1 MQQSARQ
8 YLRLLFWLKWKL
20 QWRAYTRNRMSA
32 LGAVLVVIFFGPA
45 AIGVAAA
52 CAFGFLT
59 LEPPLNAYLLS
70 VVLLAIYLLWLL
82 APVFGYALSESYDV
96 TRLFHFPVSPRLL
109 FVSAIF
115 GSLLDFPV
123 LLVLPTMAAVVIGFA
138 HGPVSLLL
146 TLIAVLLFTFHTIA
160 LSQVFVLAGA
170 GMLRSRRFRD
180 LAIILA
186 PLLFMGFYLATQL
199 LSSRMRTSHLQG
211 FDWQQIVNHPA
222 WRYLDFAPPGFAA
235 RIIADT
241 GQGTLAATPL
251 YLLGLLIACLGTVYL
266 AGWLIN
272 LAATGHVVGSSHHKP
287 AVAAERRAATPA
299 AAAHQPA
306 RSRLGDLLPPAV
318 AAVVGKELKYMLR
331 EPYFK
336 TMLLNIFF
344 MLVVGV
350 FVFLRPWRREITE
363 FVDPGLIVWAASG
376 YVFFAEIQLLMNI
389 LGTEGRA
396 ATALFLFP
404 NSRRHLLL
412 GKNLA
417 MLGALFFINLVVAAV
432 LCSVAGRP
440 GLIGPMLVWMELA
453 NVILAGVGN
462 IASVLF
468 PIRIVRVGW
477 RMQAASSGRSCA
489 YGFAYM
495 LFMAAGGLLL
505 LPVLAAALV
514 PSYWISP
521 LWLALTLPVA
531 GLYAVGIYVVALNY
545 AESLLLKREPEI
557 VAALTEEE

>member
-1 MQQSARQ
+1 MQQNVLQ

-45 AIGVAAA
+45 AIGVAAG
-52 CAFGFLT
+52 CAFGFLE
-59 LEPPLNAYLLS
+59 LAPPLNGYLLS

-96 TRLFHFPVSPRLL
+96 TRLFHYPVSPRLL

-123 LLVLPTMAAVVIGFA
+123 LLVLPTLAAVVIGFA
-138 HGPVSLLL
+138 HGPISLLL
-146 TLIAVLLFTFHTIA
+146 TLVALLLFTFHTIA
-160 LSQVFVLAGA
+160 FSQVVVLAGA

-180 LAIILA
+180 IAIVIV

-241 GQGTLAATPL
+241 GQGTLATTPL
-251 YLLGLLIACLGTVYL
+251 YILGLVIACLGTVYL

-287 AVAAERRAATPA
+287 AVAAKRREATPA
-299 AAAHQPA
+299 VARQSA
-306 RSRLGDLLPPAV
+306 RSMFSDALPPVV
-318 AAVVGKELKYMLR
+318 AAVIGKELKYMLR

-344 MLVVGV
+344 MLVVGI
-350 FVFLRPWRREITE
+350 FVFLRPWRREIGE
-363 FVDPGLIVWAASG
+363 FINPGFIVWAASG

-396 ATALFLFP
+396 AAALFLFP
-404 NSRRHLLL
+404 SSRRQLLL

-417 MLGALFFINLVVAAV
+417 LLGALFFINLVVAAV
-432 LCSVAGRP
+432 LCSVVGQPR
-440 GLIGPMLVWMELA
+440 LFGPMLVWMELS
-453 NVILAGVGN
+453 NIILAGVGN

-468 PIRIVRVGW
+468 PLRIVRVGW

-505 LPVLAAALV
+505 LPVLAAALA

-521 LWLALTLPVA
+521 AWLALTLPVA

-545 AESLLLKREPEI
+545 AERLLLKREPEI
-557 VAALTEEE
+557 VSALTEED